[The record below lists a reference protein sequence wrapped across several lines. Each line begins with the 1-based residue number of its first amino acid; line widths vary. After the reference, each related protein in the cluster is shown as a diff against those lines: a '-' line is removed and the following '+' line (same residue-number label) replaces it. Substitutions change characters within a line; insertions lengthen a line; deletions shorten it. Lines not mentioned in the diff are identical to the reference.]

1 MELGPFAGLIYTV
14 ILIVNCV
21 FFLILEWSIPRE
33 DLHFVR
39 MHWNHDYFIEVCD
52 DLEGHESM
60 CLNSFHLAFPEGN
73 AQNTFNNGGTVV

>member
-33 DLHFVR
+33 DLHFVC
-39 MHWNHDYFIEVCD
+39 MHWNQDYFIEVCD
-52 DLEGHESM
+52 D
-60 CLNSFHLAFPEGN
+60 F
-73 AQNTFNNGGTVV
+73 